1 MICVSIGRG
10 RHAMMMAE
18 HKHIVEQGAQLVELR
33 LDFIRRPVN
42 LKRLM
47 SGATCPVVA
56 TCRRPEDRGLWRR
69 SEEDRVMLLRA
80 AIAYGVDY
88 VDLEMDIA
96 AKIPRYGSTQRIVS
110 YHNFEETPGNLEEI
124 HHEMTKLDPDV
135 IKIVTMANNPIDN
148 MVALR
153 LCRDSEIPTVAFCMG
168 EMGAFSRILCGKFGA
183 PFTYATFSEDRPMA
197 PGQLSFQR
205 MEEVYHYDD
214 ISPSTQLLGVIA
226 DPVAHSLSPTV
237 HNAAI
242 RKNGLDMLYLPFR
255 VPREYLESFISICPE
270 LDIQGLS
277 VTIPH
282 KEKVIK
288 SINVLDD
295 QVAGIK
301 AANTLVFKKNNVYGY
316 NTDCFA
322 AVKSLEEKLRE
333 RDPDNEKIF
342 EGKKVLLLGAGGV
355 ARAIAFGLLAKGAQV
370 TIAARDYKKSEAL
383 ATAMDCQSIDWVKR
397 SNYECSILVNCTPV
411 GMHPNMNDTP
421 FDAEWFDK
429 RTLVFDT
436 IYNPEQTLFIKLARE
451 AGCIT
456 VTGID
461 MFVRQAGRQFELFT
475 GTEPDLDLIRYE
487 VKRATSAAKYDSFSA
502 SSEAKADDGD
512 KANLLFLMGYRGSG
526 KTTVARL
533 LVERLKVKAYDT
545 DRRIEASTRKTIAE
559 IFEESGE
566 SGFRLLEAKMIAK
579 IIVNQQKAAK
589 NSPPAKVG
597 KAKKGDSGVT
607 CVVALGGGAPMNE
620 ASRKL
625 FGGHGKCVWLRAK
638 PETLW
643 KHISEDDTTA
653 GSRPDL
659 TDEGGQGEVES
670 MLALRSST
678 YDECADFIID
688 IDDSSPEEVADQIAA
703 WLKDA

>member
-47 SGATCPVVA
+47 SGATSPVVA

-69 SEEDRVMLLRA
+69 SEEDRVMLLRS

-88 VDLEMDIA
+88 VDLEMDVA
-96 AKIPRYGSTQRIVS
+96 SKVPRYGNTQRIVS
-110 YHNFEETPGNLEEI
+110 YHNFEETPSNLEDI

-135 IKIVTMANNPIDN
+135 IKVVTMANNPIDN
-148 MVALR
+148 MTALR

-168 EMGAFSRILCGKFGA
+168 EMGMFSRILCGKFGA

-197 PGQLSFQR
+197 PGQLSFQK
-205 MEEVYHYDD
+205 MEEIYHYDEITRD
-214 ISPSTQLLGVIA
+214 TELLGVIA
-226 DPVAHSLSPTV
+226 DPVAHSLSPTI

-270 LDIQGLS
+270 LGVKGLS

-288 SINVLDD
+288 CINALDD

-322 AVKSLEEKLRE
+322 AIKSLEDRLRE
-333 RDPDNEKIF
+333 RDSGSSNIF
-342 EGKKVLLLGAGGV
+342 KDRKVMLLGAGGV
-355 ARAIAFGLLAKGAQV
+355 ARAIAFGLLEKGAKV

-383 ATAMDCQSIDWVKR
+383 ATAMNCDSIDWVER
-397 SNYECSILVNCTPV
+397 ATFECSVIINCTPV

-421 FDAEWFDK
+421 FEGAWFDK
-429 RTLVFDT
+429 RMVIFDT
-436 IYNPEQTLFIKLARE
+436 VYNPEQTLFIKLARE
-451 AGCIT
+451 AGCDT

-461 MFVRQAGRQFELFT
+461 MFVLQAARQFELFT
-475 GTEPDLDLIRYE
+475 GTNADMEVLRYE
-487 VKRATSAAKYDSFSA
+487 VKRATSAAKYDSWSGTA
-502 SSEAKADDGD
+502 EPRTSEEDD
-512 KANLLFLMGYRGSG
+512 AELVFLIGYRGSG
-526 KTTVARL
+526 KTTVGKL
-533 LVERLKVKAYDT
+533 LGEQLKMKTYDT
-545 DRRIEASTRKTIAE
+545 DQRIEAATGTTIAK
-559 IFEESGE
+559 IFADKGE
-566 SGFRLLEAKMIAK
+566 ASFRQMEAKTIAK
-579 IIVNQQKAAK
+579 IILKHQNADG
-589 NSPPAKVG
+589 KVKSG
-597 KAKKGDSGVT
+597 KKTGTIVS
-607 CVVALGGGAPMNE
+607 LGGGAPMNE
-620 ASRKL
+620 TSRQL
-625 FGGHGKCVWLRAK
+625 FGGHGKCVWLRGK
-638 PETLW
+638 PATLF
-643 KHISEDDTTA
+643 KRISADETTA
-653 GSRPDL
+653 DSRPDL
-659 TDEGGQGEVES
+659 TDEGGLGEVES

-678 YDECADFIID
+678 YDECADLVVD
-688 IDDSSPEEVADQIAA
+688 VDDLSPQQVADQIAD
-703 WLKDA
+703 WLQESQS